1 MTAMTEDQGKVVRLA
16 RLRRA
21 ATGVLAGL
29 VAVFLITLTIS
40 DPPGWVLFIRAVAEA
55 GMVGG
60 LADWFAVT
68 AIFRHPLGIPIPHTA
83 LLRTRKDEAAEN
95 IGKFIRDYIL
105 VPDEIAGN
113 LARVNPARVI
123 GGWLV
128 EKGNAAHVAELLMA
142 GVDNVLTRDA
152 PELRT
157 ELRKLVETLLHDS
170 NKSSALGR
178 MMAEILRGGLGGAG
192 FSQVVVE
199 LEAHIEANRADITQL
214 VHDNSRWWI
223 SAPVDRQVA
232 NLIVDAVL
240 SLLEDLRNPAS
251 ASRKAFEGR
260 VFDVLERLETSGA
273 LNAFLVGP
281 DGASDADRL
290 AGQIT
295 EAIGELFATLRPQ
308 ADEKGARAEI
318 EAALTRAAERLG
330 RGLLEDPAVADS
342 LNARIASVAE
352 DLAHRHRD
360 TIGGYV
366 AATLRNW
373 DTDLLIERFETEVG
387 PDLQFVRING
397 ALLGAMIGGGI
408 FALERL
414 LGG

>member
-1 MTAMTEDQGKVVRLA
+1 MTAMTDDRAKVQNLA

-21 ATGVLAGL
+21 ATAVLAGL
-29 VAVFLITLTIS
+29 IAVFLMTLAIS
-40 DPPGWVLFIRAVAEA
+40 DPPDWVLFIRAVAEA

-95 IGKFIRDYIL
+95 IGRFIRDYIL
-105 VPDEIAGN
+105 IPSEIAGN
-113 LARVNPARVI
+113 LERVNPAKVI
-123 GGWLV
+123 GTWLAD
-128 EKGNAAHVAELLMA
+128 KDNAAHVAKLLMD
-142 GVDNVLTRDA
+142 GFDNVLTRDGSELSG
-152 PELRT
+152 ELRR
-157 ELRKLVETLLHDS
+157 LIETLLRDGD
-170 NKSSALGR
+170 KSTALGR

-192 FSQVVVE
+192 FTQVVIE

-240 SLLEDLRNPAS
+240 ALLADLRDPVS
-251 ASRKAFEGR
+251 VSRKGFEGR
-260 VFDVLERLETSGA
+260 VFDVLDRMETSGA

-281 DGASDADRL
+281 EGASDADRL
-290 AGQIT
+290 AGQIAD
-295 EAIGELFATLRPQ
+295 AIGELFATLHPD
-308 ADEKGARAEI
+308 ADEKGARTEI
-318 EAALTRAAERLG
+318 QTALTRAAERLG
-330 RGLLEDPAVADS
+330 KGVLEDPTAEAS

-352 DLAHRHRD
+352 SLAHQHRD
-360 TIGGYV
+360 TIGTYV
-366 AATLRNW
+366 AATLKNW
-373 DTDLLIERFETEVG
+373 DTDLLIERFEIEVG